1 MTRIPTHEMS
11 RLTSCGVSL
20 KWIRPEEPGQL
31 LHYAHRDDYYMFGMV
46 VEGSC
51 VMSVDFREYRLTPGE
66 TICVAPG
73 AVHALV
79 RADGLTAVLLI
90 VDALFVNDSFR
101 KSIAE
106 YMLNPG
112 TIPVSDDAQRNFRAL
127 VEVLACR
134 LHTAGT
140 PTGREI
146 VHSLAEAAV
155 GIVVEALERVMSSRV
170 ASRRAVELVVRLR
183 KLLGEDVPI
192 RHRPAYF
199 AAKMNISPV
208 YLNEVVRSVTGMNVT
223 AYIRTEIMLRARRQ
237 LYYTSDSVQQIAA
250 ALGFDDSAYFSRLF
264 PRAVGLSP
272 TDFRKKYR
280 G

>member
-1 MTRIPTHEMS
+1 M
-11 RLTSCGVSL
+11 
-20 KWIRPEEPGQL
+20 
-31 LHYAHRDDYYMFGMV
+31 
-46 VEGSC
+46 
-51 VMSVDFREYRLTPGE
+51 
-66 TICVAPG
+66 
-73 AVHALV
+73 
-79 RADGLTAVLLI
+79 
-90 VDALFVNDSFR
+90 
-101 KSIAE
+101 
-106 YMLNPG
+106 
-112 TIPVSDDAQRNFRAL
+112 
-127 VEVLACR
+127 LACR

-250 ALGFDDSAYFSRLF
+250 ALGFEDSAYF
-264 PRAVGLSP
+264 
-272 TDFRKKYR
+272 
-280 G
+280 